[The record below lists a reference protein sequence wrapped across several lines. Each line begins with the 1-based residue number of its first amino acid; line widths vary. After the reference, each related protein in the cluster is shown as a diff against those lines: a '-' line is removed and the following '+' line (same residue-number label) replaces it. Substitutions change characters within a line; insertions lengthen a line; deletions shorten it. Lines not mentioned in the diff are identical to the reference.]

1 MDDAQLPDVLA
12 FLSQTAPFSELPE
25 AALTDLCNHL
35 HIRYLARNQT
45 SDLLQLQ
52 QLHWLRSGTVQL
64 KQQQQIVDHIDTG
77 GCFGAALPGHPA
89 NSALQVLHDA
99 LVYSFDQTAIDELAE
114 QYQAVANFLQ
124 QSDKRYLA
132 LEKSQATPSLQAPI
146 GDLLKR
152 QLVSIKPDAS
162 IIQAAKRMTQERV
175 SALVVMRDDRLF
187 GMLTDRDLR
196 SRVLAAGLPADALV
210 DQVMTHPVHTI
221 EQDASVIDALLTM
234 SAQQIHHL
242 PVTDGN
248 QIVGLISST
257 DLLAL
262 AQANPLY
269 LVGEIARQSSP
280 QDIEHCCQQLPALI
294 DTMLRQGMRSDRVS
308 QLITLVADIA
318 CRRLLVLTEAELG
331 PPPQAY
337 AWLCFGSQARQDMS
351 ASSDQDNG
359 LLLAEPPSPEQ
370 QSYFQQL
377 ASRVCESLDRCGFV
391 TCPGNIMASNA
402 DYRMSRIDWLAQF
415 KQWLQSSD
423 PQALLNASIF
433 FDFRAIT
440 DPHGLAEQL
449 HNQLRSLCQ
458 QDQIFLAALAR
469 NATAQKP
476 PIGLFGRLILERD
489 GKGSKGIE
497 LKKRALAPLVEIS
510 RVYGLAAAADDAGV
524 AARLQAAHAD
534 GKLSSTDTN
543 NLTEC
548 WQFLLGLRLKLN
560 QQQQTLLKPQQLT
573 DLQRH
578 QLKECFAL
586 IEQAQQAVLL
596 KFAGGHG

>member
-1 MDDAQLPDVLA
+1 MDDAQLPDVLT
-12 FLSQTAPFSELPE
+12 FLAQTAPFSELPE

-45 SDLLQLQ
+45 SDLLQSS
-52 QLHWLRSGTVQL
+52 QLHWLRSGVVQL
-64 KQQQQIVDHIDTG
+64 MKNQQIVDHIDTG
-77 GCFGAALPGHPA
+77 GCFGQPLPGHPA
-89 NSALQVLHDA
+89 GSSLQVLQDA
-99 LVYSFDQTAIDELAE
+99 LVYSFEHAAIAELAQ
-114 QYQAVANFLQ
+114 QYQAIGRFLE

-132 LEKSQATPSLQAPI
+132 LEKSNATPSLQAPI

-162 IIQAAKRMTQERV
+162 IVQAAKRMTQERV

-196 SRVLAAGLPADALV
+196 SRVLAAGLSPDILV
-210 DQVMTHPVHTI
+210 DEVMTHPVHTI

-242 PVTDGN
+242 PVTDGDT
-248 QIVGLISST
+248 IIGLISST

-269 LVGEIARQSSP
+269 LVGEIARQNSP
-280 QDIEHCCQQLPALI
+280 QDVEQCCQQLPALI
-294 DTMLRQGMRSDRVS
+294 DTMLRQGMRSDRIS

-318 CRRLLVLTEAELG
+318 CRRLLVLAEAELG

-359 LLLAEPPSPEQ
+359 LLLAEPPTHEHEV
-370 QSYFQQL
+370 YFQQL
-377 ASRVCESLDRCGFV
+377 AERVCQSLDRCGFV
-391 TCPGNIMASNA
+391 TCPGNIMASNEQ
-402 DYRMSRIDWLAQF
+402 YRMARLEWLAQF
-415 KQWLQSSD
+415 RRWLQSSD

-449 HNQLRSLCQ
+449 HNQLKSLCQ

-489 GKGSKGIE
+489 GQGSKGIE

-510 RVYGLAAAADDAGV
+510 RVYGLAAAADEAGV
-524 AARLQAAHAD
+524 AARLKAAQVD
-534 GKLSSTDTN
+534 GKLSTTDTN
-543 NLTEC
+543 NLIEC
-548 WQFLLGLRLKLN
+548 WQFLLGLRLTLN

-586 IEQAQQAVLL
+586 IEQAQQAVLV
-596 KFAGGHG
+596 KFSGGRG